1 MTGFLLIATPT
12 GGCDI
17 NYVTHSDPRGVCMC
31 MYIVHVHN
39 IKFYLLVLVYQCV
52 FFICKL
58 IKLSYSIP

>member
-31 MYIVHVHN
+31 MYMYIT
-39 IKFYLLVLVYQCV
+39 FYLLVHVYQCV